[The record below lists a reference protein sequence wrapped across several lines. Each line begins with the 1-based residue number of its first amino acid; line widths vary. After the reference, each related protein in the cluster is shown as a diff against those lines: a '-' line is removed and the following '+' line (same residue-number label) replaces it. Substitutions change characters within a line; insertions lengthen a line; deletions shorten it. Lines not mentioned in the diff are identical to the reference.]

1 MAESGGDAVTRGG
14 SREERAR
21 ETSPCTGHRY
31 PINPDDATDGY
42 DIRHTGPCPTHLD
55 ADVPGSGATRPQ
67 ERPETV
73 PGSDTPRTCS
83 PALLGPSAWWVVV
96 TMSAA
101 EDDDGWHSSR
111 SLPTFTL
118 PLHLGL
124 CSEESA
130 IRTAREIVDPWHRG
144 RVNDRARRPA
154 KHETLIYITVNREEG

>member
-1 MAESGGDAVTRGG
+1 MSESDDAVTRGG

-21 ETSPCTGHRY
+21 EASWPNLPEEGD
-31 PINPDDATDGY
+31 PPVG
-42 DIRHTGPCPTHLD
+42 LL
-55 ADVPGSGATRPQ
+55 ADTPGSGATQPQ

-73 PGSDTPRTCS
+73 PGSYTHPR
-83 PALLGPSAWWVVV
+83 ALTARLRPSAWWCVV

-130 IRTAREIVDPWHRG
+130 IRTAREIVDPWHVG

-154 KHETLIYITVNREEG
+154 KGETLIYISVNREE